1 MNERHR
7 IKVLVAE
14 DEPHLSAVLAQFLIE
29 RGCDVT
35 TSTDGRAALDTLR
48 AEAFDVALL
57 DILMPGL
64 DGLEVLRAVREDAA
78 PPEVII
84 ITGNASIESAIG
96 AMKLGAYDY
105 LTKPYRMAEIDV
117 LVRRAFEKRRIA
129 REHAMMAAR
138 LAKLDGADTIV
149 TEHAPMRAV
158 LAMAERVA
166 RSDSPVLISGESG
179 TGKELVARLLHRGSA
194 RAEGPWV
201 DLNGAAISAERMERE
216 LFGQERDTI
225 PGVARKM
232 GLLEMASGGTVF
244 LDQVGALDVLAQ
256 GKLLR
261 ALESGTFFR
270 TGGTQKVHA
279 DFRIVAATN
288 QDLAAKVGDG
298 SFRADLYYRINTVS
312 ITLPPLRDR
321 VVDVPVL
328 ARHFLARS
336 AEVSGRPRSLSP
348 AAIDALCAYPWPGN
362 VRELR
367 NVIERAVLVSPNA
380 ELRAADLA
388 LGQGM
393 PVAPARGPADVRV
406 SLEEIERRHIDAVL
420 QHVNWHQG
428 RAAEILGIAAKTLYR
443 KMRDYGLRKPKH
455 ALPRERA

>member
-1 MNERHR
+1 
-7 IKVLVAE
+7 
-14 DEPHLSAVLAQFLIE
+14 
-29 RGCDVT
+29 
-35 TSTDGRAALDTLR
+35 
-48 AEAFDVALL
+48 
-57 DILMPGL
+57 
-64 DGLEVLRAVREDAA
+64 
-78 PPEVII
+78 
-84 ITGNASIESAIG
+84 
-96 AMKLGAYDY
+96 
-105 LTKPYRMAEIDV
+105 
-117 LVRRAFEKRRIA
+117 
-129 REHAMMAAR
+129 
-138 LAKLDGADTIV
+138 
-149 TEHAPMRAV
+149 
-158 LAMAERVA
+158 MAERVA